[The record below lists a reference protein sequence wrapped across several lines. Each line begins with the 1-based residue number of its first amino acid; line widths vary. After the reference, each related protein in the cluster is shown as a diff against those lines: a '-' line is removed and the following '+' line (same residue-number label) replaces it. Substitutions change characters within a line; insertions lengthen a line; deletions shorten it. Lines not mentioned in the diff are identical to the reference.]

1 MRQLLLVL
9 GSASLAFSQATPPR
23 PQQNIAAEALI
34 PNLPAQVIGSDDMIL
49 LTVYDSPE
57 FTRTVRV
64 SPDGDIRLPMLKQRI
79 KADGLLPSEL
89 EITVAKALTDEKL
102 LVDPFVTVTMIE
114 YHSRPI
120 SIVGAVKK
128 PITFQVAGPMTL
140 LEALSRAEGLTD
152 LAEGQI
158 LVSHPA
164 ADNKTLLVQR
174 IPVKGLI
181 DNANP
186 EYNIKLKGGEE
197 IRVPEAPR
205 ITVAGNV
212 KKPGSF
218 PVKESSE
225 LTVMKAIAMGEGL
238 AQFYGNVAY
247 IYRIDDVKGDKHEIE
262 IPLKKILDRKSPDV
276 PLQARDVLYIPD
288 SSGKRNWERVLSLGG
303 ATASGLAIFH

>member
-9 GSASLAFSQATPPR
+9 ASASLAFPQIPNPR
-23 PQQNIAAEALI
+23 PQQNIAAEAFI
-34 PNLPAQVIGSDDMIL
+34 PNLPAQIIGSDDMIL

-64 SPDGDIRLPMLKQRI
+64 SPDGEIRLPMVKQRI

-89 EITVAKALTDEKL
+89 EASVAKALTDEKL
-102 LVDPFVTVTMIE
+102 LVDPFVTVTIVE

-128 PITFQVAGPMTL
+128 PITFQAIGPMTL

-158 LVSHPA
+158 LVSRPT
-164 ADNKTLLVQR
+164 ADNKVPLVQR
-174 IPVKGLI
+174 IPVQGLI
-181 DNANP
+181 DNADP
-186 EYNIKLKGGEE
+186 EYNIKLVGGEE

-205 ITVAGNV
+205 ITVAGSV

-218 PVKESSE
+218 PVKDSSE
-225 LTVMKAIAMGEGL
+225 LTVMKAIALGEGL
-238 AQFYGNVAY
+238 SQFYGNVAY
-247 IYRIDDVKGDKHEIE
+247 IYRSTDSKGEKHEIE

-276 PLQARDVLYIPD
+276 ALQARDVLYIPD
-288 SSGKRNWERVLSLGG
+288 SSGKRNWDRILSVGG